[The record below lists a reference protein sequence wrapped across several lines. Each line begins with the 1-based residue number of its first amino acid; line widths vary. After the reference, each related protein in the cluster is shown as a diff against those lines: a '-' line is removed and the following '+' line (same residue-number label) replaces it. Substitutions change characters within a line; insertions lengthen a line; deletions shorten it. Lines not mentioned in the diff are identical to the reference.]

1 MKSRRS
7 AVGGRQG
14 RSAASR
20 APLRLPLPTADCRLE
35 TSSRGVGL
43 IELLVSLAIIAGLL
57 AATGA
62 AVKAALDAY
71 QVNQSQADLTG
82 RARLTVSRLL
92 ATIRAARD
100 HAPATS
106 AKAAAFAGGQRVVDS
121 GIAMFDADGRDV
133 RFTFDAPSGELR
145 QTVDGQ
151 PFVLAHGVVSF
162 EATLEPMRS
171 AEALKAGGGFDRLR
185 RATVS
190 ITLRAAPLPGESAAE
205 SITLSSSVVPRG
217 NVW

>member
-1 MKSRRS
+1 MTHAPRS
-7 AVGGRQG
+7 TLHG
-14 RSAASR
+14 
-20 APLRLPLPTADCRLE
+20 
-35 TSSRGVGL
+35 SSRGVGL
-43 IELLVSLAIIAGLL
+43 IELLVSLAIIAALL

-92 ATIRAARD
+92 ATIRTARD
-100 HAPATS
+100 HAPTTP
-106 AKAAAFAGGQRVVDS
+106 AKSAAFASGQRVVDS

-133 RFTFDAPSGELR
+133 RFAFDAPSGELR
-145 QTVDGQ
+145 QSGDGQ
-151 PFVLAHGVVSF
+151 VYVLAHGVERF
-162 EATLEPMRS
+162 EVTLEPMRS

-205 SITLSSSVVPRG
+205 GLTLSASVVPRG